1 MENLVTFINI
11 FVPISLGIFMIY
23 ILYKEKDIIKFKTLK
38 LPKEPYLKGKYVRGL
53 KYKSGNMFI
62 TCGDNDINISI
73 ENKDGVFNQTIKNI
87 KEIKIDIKP
96 YNYVKETVDG
106 YETDYVKSAA
116 VGRMT
121 GDFTK
126 KNKITVLKS
135 FEITIITDNETIEL
149 ITFKDP
155 KYFFRR

>member
-1 MENLVTFINI
+1 METLIMIINI
-11 FVPISLGIFMIY
+11 FVPLSLGIFMIY
-23 ILYKEKDIIKFKTLK
+23 ILYKEKDIIKFKNLK
-38 LPKEPYLKGKYVRGL
+38 LPKEPYLKGKYIKGL

-62 TCGDNDINISI
+62 TCSENDININI
-73 ENKDGVFNQTIKNI
+73 ENKDGVFSETIKNI

-96 YNYVKETVDG
+96 YNYVKETIDG

-126 KNKITVLKS
+126 KNKVTVLKS
-135 FEITIITDNETIEL
+135 YEISIITEDETIEL

-155 KYFFRR
+155 KDFFRR

>member
-1 MENLVTFINI
+1 MENLFMFLNI
-11 FVPISLGIFMIY
+11 TVPLSLGIFMIY

-38 LPKEPYLKGKYVRGL
+38 LPKKPYLKGKYIKGL

-62 TCGDNDINISI
+62 TCGDNDIEINI
-73 ENKDGVFNQTIKNI
+73 ENKDGVFSETIKNI

-96 YNYVKETVDG
+96 YNYVKETIDG
-106 YETDYVKSAA
+106 YETDYTKSAA

-126 KNKITVLKS
+126 RNKVTVLKS
-135 FEITIITDNETIEL
+135 YEVSIITNDNTIEL

-155 KYFFRR
+155 KEFFRR